1 VRLWRRRNDSRLR
14 ALDEAECYGRAYGER
29 SPDVRTVKLE
39 PRRPRYSLR
48 VSGEDLRQ
56 RFQER
61 LDAREEPEPNV

>member
-29 SPDVRTVKLE
+29 SPDVRTVKLK
-39 PRRPRYSLR
+39 P
-48 VSGEDLRQ
+48 RQ